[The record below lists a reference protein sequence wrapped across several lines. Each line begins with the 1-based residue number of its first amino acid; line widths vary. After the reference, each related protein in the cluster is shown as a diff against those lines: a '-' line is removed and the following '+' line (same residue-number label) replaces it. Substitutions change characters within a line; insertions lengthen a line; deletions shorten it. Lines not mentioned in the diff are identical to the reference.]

1 MIYNEI
7 LRLPNYKPSIA
18 LIHLIMLQ
26 FSHKLCLMIEK
37 KEKTGVDCK
46 SWMPE
51 NRSLQE
57 KNSSHKN
64 LKEDYEI
71 FK

>member
-37 KEKTGVDCK
+37 KEKTDVDCK

-51 NRSLQE
+51 NRSLQKKIE
-57 KNSSHKN
+57 AIK
-64 LKEDYEI
+64 I
-71 FK
+71 